1 MDEGDILARV
11 REVVEPIIQSE
22 GMELVDLE
30 YRRENRGRVLRLYID
45 QEGGVTLN
53 DCASISHEVDRN
65 LEVEGIP
72 PGGYTLEVSSPGL
85 NRPLKKEA
93 DFHRFKNRR
102 VKVRTAGPIEDKKT
116 FRGRL
121 LACHDGMVEIEDED
135 RVVRIP
141 LTQITK
147 ANLEYEF

>member
-1 MDEGDILARV
+1 MDEADILARV
-11 REVVEPIIQSE
+11 REVVKPIIQSE

-53 DCASISHEVDRN
+53 DCASISHEIDRN

-93 DFHRFKNRR
+93 DFHRFKNRK
-102 VKVRTAGPIEDKKT
+102 VKVRTAAPIEDKKT

>member
-1 MDEGDILARV
+1 MDEADILARV
-11 REVVEPIIQSE
+11 REVVKPIIQSE

-53 DCASISHEVDRN
+53 DCASISHEIDRN

-85 NRPLKKEA
+85 NRPLKEEA
-93 DFHRFKNRR
+93 DFHRFKNRK
-102 VKVRTAGPIEDKKT
+102 VKVRTAAPIEDKKT

>member
-93 DFHRFKNRR
+93 DFHRFKNRK
-102 VKVRTAGPIEDKKT
+102 VKVRTASPIEDKKT

-121 LACHDGMVEIEDED
+121 LACHDGMVEIENED